1 MTTKQS
7 IKRMIFLQDRRIL
20 AYEKKYTKIVRSAL
34 LEQVEYAIDNRGNI
48 PELPMYNAL
57 RGLYETVLDD
67 FLRLQY
73 NMLNGP
79 LVKKDMSFFLNTWA
93 DWIKNYILND
103 MVTHVEEINKTTQ
116 KRIREAIATG
126 FEKGMT
132 WGDIAELIQEK
143 VGNEVSLS
151 RAYTIART
159 ETVNAAN
166 MAKEKSGDAFEEE
179 TGETLYKLWI
189 HRFAKEPRSWH
200 QALDNDIAIPK
211 NDLFRVIDP
220 LGPEEFMSRPH
231 SPGASARNTIN
242 CSCQVIFISERMAR
256 NLALNK

>member
-48 PELPMYNAL
+48 PELTMYNAL

-79 LVKKDMSFFLNTWA
+79 LVKKDIGFFLNTWA
-93 DWIKNYILND
+93 DWISSYVFTDL
-103 MVTHVEEINKTTQ
+103 VSHVKEIDDTTR
-116 KRIREAIATG
+116 KRIQEAIALG
-126 FEKGMT
+126 VEKGLE
-132 WGDIAELIQEK
+132 WDQIAKFIREK
-143 VGNEVSLS
+143 VGDAASLS
-151 RAYTIART
+151 RAIMIART
-159 ETVNAAN
+159 ETANATN
-166 MAKEKSGDAFEEE
+166 MAKEKSGEAFEQE
-179 TGETLYKLWI
+179 TGEVLYKLWI

-220 LGPEEFMSRPH
+220 QGNEELMSRPH
-231 SPGASARNTIN
+231 SPDASAKNVVN